1 MITRFKKKLRM
12 AGLEDRLQG
21 ELDLST
27 ATSAWLCRMAK
38 DCAQQNGLD
47 LLSVRADVVAD
58 SVFWQLERGGHADVL
73 DKLAVDNE
81 RLSDRLAQYRN
92 SRLAEAA

>member
-12 AGLEDRLQG
+12 AGLGDRLQL
-21 ELDLST
+21 ELGLSRST
-27 ATSAWLCRMAK
+27 ADWLCRLAS

-58 SVFWQLERGGHADVL
+58 SVFWQLERGGHTDL
-73 DKLAVDNE
+73 L
-81 RLSDRLAQYRN
+81 DRLAKDNQRMSSELARYRN

>member
-12 AGLEDRLQG
+12 AGLEDRLQR
-21 ELDLST
+21 ELGLSQG
-27 ATSAWLCRMAK
+27 ASDWLCRLAR

-58 SVFWQLERGGHADVL
+58 SVFWQLERGGHAGL
-73 DKLAVDNE
+73 L
-81 RLSDRLAQYRN
+81 DRLAEDNPQLSAKLTTYRN
-92 SRLAEAA
+92 SRVANAA